1 MRAQAVAKKVLVRD
15 PAAVTRRLAG
25 DTVILPVR
33 HRVTDLSA
41 IYTLNE
47 TGSFLWDHVDGHRSV
62 ADLIALVAAEY
73 DVAAAEAE
81 RDVGALIADLIS
93 EGLVEEKTT

>member
-1 MRAQAVAKKVLVRD
+1 MGAQPLAEKVLVRD

-41 IYTLNE
+41 IYTLNQ
-47 TGSFLWDHVDGHRSV
+47 TGSFVWDHLDGQRSV

-73 DVAAAEAE
+73 EVCTDDAEHDVQE
-81 RDVGALIADLIS
+81 LMADLIG
-93 EGLVEEKTT
+93 EGLVEEKAT